1 MLANQEPKASALF
14 WYTQRYHTLGV
25 MLRGPRTAIPYK
37 ENLRGPCR
45 DRRRL
50 IRFVRVCSTDR
61 GWCVA
66 DRGAWAMFLGNGSR
80 LRGMDGGL
88 SVSVSRG
95 THSFT
100 LACQSQLS
108 LIPQRGLRLDLRGV
122 TRLQCVRRGL
132 KLTVYQLVGVDT
144 ISRQQTRQYCVFWYG
159 RLITVS
165 YSRALNCPI
174 IPVNWCASFHKRFCI
189 SN

>member
-1 MLANQEPKASALF
+1 MRRAEVRVPCKSGAWPADRGSSGAPTRGSMPSKGPSSKYNQCNINMLANQEPKASALF

-66 DRGAWAMFLGNGSR
+66 DCGPWAGFLGNGSR
-80 LRGMDGGL
+80 LKDTDMRL
-88 SVSVSRG
+88 TVSISRD
-95 THSFT
+95 THLFT
-100 LACQSQLS
+100 LACQCRPS
-108 LIPQRGLRLDLRGV
+108 LIPLRGLRLYFKGV
-122 TRLQCVRRGL
+122 TRRQCVRM
-132 KLTVYQLVGVDT
+132 
-144 ISRQQTRQYCVFWYG
+144 
-159 RLITVS
+159 
-165 YSRALNCPI
+165 YSLPTLA
-174 IPVNWCASFHKRFCI
+174 AFGHE
-189 SN
+189 

>member
-1 MLANQEPKASALF
+1 MRLNKP
-14 WYTQRYHTLGV
+14 
-25 MLRGPRTAIPYK
+25 RGPVPLSATVD
-37 ENLRGPCR
+37 LSWWHFVGGPWWG
-45 DRRRL
+45 
-50 IRFVRVCSTDR
+50 F
-61 GWCVA
+61 A
-66 DRGAWAMFLGNGSR
+66 DRGAWAGFLGNGSR
-80 LRGMDGGL
+80 LRGMDMRL
-88 SVSVSRG
+88 TVSVSRG

-100 LACQSQLS
+100 LVCPSHLS
-108 LIPQRGLRLDLRGV
+108 LIPLRGPRLDLRGV
-122 TRLQCVRRGL
+122 TRLQCVRRVL

-189 SN
+189 SNWYRLWDINVASFKW